1 MKTIKTFFFAL
12 ICFLPQI
19 VSSQVNPAINFY
31 PLHVGDVWQYKI
43 TYQPPNYQNKTS
55 YLSKKV
61 LADTLLTNGKRYFFI
76 EQPPFIY
83 DEIKK
88 LEEVFIRIDT
98 TSGIVYKYVSDQQEE
113 KIDSLFSSLNDH
125 FQGKICWDASDKT
138 VFSEVRKAK
147 MIGGPIT
154 TNGNDFHWRMALNI
168 GIYSQSNFMC
178 MVACTGN
185 SYELVYA
192 KINGEEYGTL
202 MIREKETEIPLSF
215 QLSQNYPNPFNPT
228 TKIRFSIP
236 IVETLYST
244 SLQYVTLKIF
254 DILGNKIAT
263 LVNEEKLP
271 GSYEVMFDGSNLA
284 SGVYFYTLTAG
295 NFSQTK
301 KLLLIK

>member
-1 MKTIKTFFFAL
+1 MKTIKIILFVF
-12 ICFLPQI
+12 IWFLPQI

-43 TYQPPNYQNKTS
+43 RYFPEAGKDTTFYMFKR
-55 YLSKKV
+55 V
-61 LADTLLTNGKRYFFI
+61 LTDTLLNNKRYYLI
-76 EQPPFIY
+76 EQPPFTY
-83 DEIKK
+83 NKFNTTER
-88 LEEVFIRIDT
+88 VCIRIDST
-98 TSGIVYKYVSDQQEE
+98 NGVVYKFLSEQTPEE
-113 KIDSLFSSLNDH
+113 QIDSLFCMSGSFFNHKLMCTDTTYTNVFSSLR
-125 FQGKICWDASDKT
+125 FSKT
-138 VFSEVRKAK
+138 IIS
-147 MIGGPIT
+147 PSSSN
-154 TNGNDFHWRMALNI
+154 NGFHWKEAI
-168 GIYSQSNFMC
+168 GIGIFYQENWMAI
-178 MVACTGN
+178 VTAGGN
-185 SYELVYA
+185 EYNLVYA

-236 IVETLYST
+236 TVETLHAT
-244 SLQYVTLKIF
+244 SLQYVTLKVF